1 MDELSRPLD
10 GSTVRGRVAECEQV
24 LGLLRSTK
32 GGQGGLLLV
41 EGDPGMGK
49 SLLLTAAGR
58 EAERLGLTLVAVA
71 ADELSQAMPLAP
83 LLAAVNAGTGPAA
96 FAIATAT
103 DPRQPG
109 PAPGRDVILGLLEK
123 LASAGPVLVT
133 IDDIQW
139 ADPGTLQA
147 LLSMPRLLAA
157 YPLSWILAMA
167 RSPHTGGAERLFDL
181 LERDGA
187 TRVVLGPLDDEAQLA
202 LVTDVLGAVPDAT
215 LTELAA
221 SASGNPF
228 ILTEAFRGLLDENA
242 ITISEGRASLAS
254 AQVTERIQTVA
265 RDRLKGLS
273 PGARRFAETASILG
287 KSFRLEDVAEILG
300 ESPGALLAALNE
312 ALAAHLLVATP
323 DGLAFQHEFV
333 RRAVAYLLPE
343 PIQQAL
349 HWQFGQLLLARGGS
363 AVPAAEHLLSGA
375 RPGDAAALA
384 GLDRAVAEL
393 LPFAP
398 QAAADVATG
407 ALVLTLPSDPGRS
420 ARTATT
426 VQALTAAGQWEAAET
441 LVRSALAVP
450 LPAPDSAALRCAL
463 SWLLCLTGRATEAM
477 AEAQS
482 LLANF
487 ELTPKLRDDATIAL
501 LWAWLGLRGNGQIEQ
516 LARVIIAEE
525 SIKRGE
531 VVIAAMIALAA
542 AAWDAGR
549 PGEALDLAAQAVRKA
564 AREPHETA
572 QISPHRL
579 LATTLI
585 DVGQLHEAAA
595 IIDSVEPEGMT
606 AVSPWPDGIANALR
620 ARIALAEG
628 RLDDAEALAEPT
640 LTPRHPVGPLG
651 TDAHAVPLLAT
662 VALRRGDL
670 RAAERYAQRLPAL
683 GHHYG
688 FGYVT
693 DRARLVE
700 AQVIEARQGPRAALA
715 TLADVLADLPE
726 HRSVLLADPGNAP
739 WLVRTALA
747 AGDQALAERVES
759 AISEISRGN
768 PTFAVIRASAEYAS
782 GLLHTDVTRLQH
794 AAAELRDPWTRARAA
809 EDLGVHLAAA
819 GRQDEAARAL
829 DEALREFTRLG
840 AKRDGARTRRLL
852 RELGVRHRHWAA
864 DKRPA
869 EGWESLTDTEQATAR
884 LVAQGLTNQEAASQL
899 FVSSHTVAFHLRQV
913 FRKLG
918 IRSRVEL
925 TRITLEEGRMDDDAP
940 PLRIGRASRRC
951 LTDRMNGGC
960 APARPNAELGTKGC
974 LVIRRSIGT

>member
-1 MDELSRPLD
+1 VDELSRPLD

-300 ESPGALLAALNE
+300 ESPGALLAALDE

-343 PIQQAL
+343 PIRQAL

-463 SWLLCLTGRATEAM
+463 SWLLCLTGRAAEAM

-482 LLANF
+482 VLANF

-501 LWAWLGLRGNGQIEQ
+501 LWAWLGLRGNRQIEQ

-525 SIKRGE
+525 STKRGE
-531 VVIAAMIALAA
+531 VVTAAMIALAV
-542 AAWDAGR
+542 AAWDTGR

-595 IIDSVEPEGMT
+595 IIDPVEPEGMT

-809 EDLGVHLAAA
+809 EDLGVHLATA

-951 LTDRMNGGC
+951 LTGPHERGMC
-960 APARPNAELGTKGC
+960 ARPAEC
-974 LVIRRSIGT
+974 

>member
-1 MDELSRPLD
+1 
-10 GSTVRGRVAECEQV
+10 
-24 LGLLRSTK
+24 
-32 GGQGGLLLV
+32 
-41 EGDPGMGK
+41 
-49 SLLLTAAGR
+49 
-58 EAERLGLTLVAVA
+58 
-71 ADELSQAMPLAP
+71 
-83 LLAAVNAGTGPAA
+83 
-96 FAIATAT
+96 
-103 DPRQPG
+103 
-109 PAPGRDVILGLLEK
+109 
-123 LASAGPVLVT
+123 
-133 IDDIQW
+133 
-139 ADPGTLQA
+139 
-147 LLSMPRLLAA
+147 
-157 YPLSWILAMA
+157 
-167 RSPHTGGAERLFDL
+167 
-181 LERDGA
+181 
-187 TRVVLGPLDDEAQLA
+187 
-202 LVTDVLGAVPDAT
+202 
-215 LTELAA
+215 
-221 SASGNPF
+221 
-228 ILTEAFRGLLDENA
+228 
-242 ITISEGRASLAS
+242 
-254 AQVTERIQTVA
+254 
-265 RDRLKGLS
+265 
-273 PGARRFAETASILG
+273 
-287 KSFRLEDVAEILG
+287 
-300 ESPGALLAALNE
+300 
-312 ALAAHLLVATP
+312 
-323 DGLAFQHEFV
+323 
-333 RRAVAYLLPE
+333 
-343 PIQQAL
+343 
-349 HWQFGQLLLARGGS
+349 
-363 AVPAAEHLLSGA
+363 
-375 RPGDAAALA
+375 
-384 GLDRAVAEL
+384 
-393 LPFAP
+393 
-398 QAAADVATG
+398 
-407 ALVLTLPSDPGRS
+407 VLTLPSDPWRS
-420 ARTATT
+420 VRTAST

-463 SWLLCLTGRATEAM
+463 SWLLCLTGRAAEAM

-482 LLANF
+482 VLANF
-487 ELTPKLRDDATIAL
+487 ELTPKLRDDATITL
-501 LWAWLGLRGNGQIEQ
+501 LWAWLGLRGNRQIEQ

-525 SIKRGE
+525 STKRGE
-531 VVIAAMIALAA
+531 VVTAAMIALAV
-542 AAWDAGR
+542 AAWDTGR

-747 AGDQALAERVES
+747 AGDRALAERVES

-809 EDLGVHLAAA
+809 EDLGVHLATA

-925 TRITLEEGRMDDDAP
+925 TRITLEQGRMDDDAP

>member
-83 LLAAVNAGTGPAA
+83 LLTAVNAGTGPAA

-343 PIQQAL
+343 PIRQAL

-463 SWLLCLTGRATEAM
+463 SWLLCLTGRAAEAM

-482 LLANF
+482 VLANF
-487 ELTPKLRDDATIAL
+487 ELTPKLRDDATITL
-501 LWAWLGLRGNGQIEQ
+501 LWAWLGLRGNRQIEQ

-525 SIKRGE
+525 STKRGE
-531 VVIAAMIALAA
+531 VVTAAMIALAV
-542 AAWDAGR
+542 AAWDTGR

-809 EDLGVHLAAA
+809 EDLGVHLATA

-925 TRITLEEGRMDDDAP
+925 TRITLEQGRMDDDAP

>member
-300 ESPGALLAALNE
+300 ESPGALLAALDE

-343 PIQQAL
+343 PIRQAL

-463 SWLLCLTGRATEAM
+463 SWLLCLTGRAAEAM

-482 LLANF
+482 VLANF
-487 ELTPKLRDDATIAL
+487 ELTPKLRDDATITL
-501 LWAWLGLRGNGQIEQ
+501 LWAWLGLRGNRQIEQ

-525 SIKRGE
+525 STKRGE
-531 VVIAAMIALAA
+531 VVTAAMIALAV
-542 AAWDAGR
+542 AAWDTGR

-809 EDLGVHLAAA
+809 EDLGVHLATA

-951 LTDRMNGGC
+951 LTGPHERGMC
-960 APARPNAELGTKGC
+960 ARPAEC
-974 LVIRRSIGT
+974 

>member
-1 MDELSRPLD
+1 
-10 GSTVRGRVAECEQV
+10 VRGRVAECEQV

-83 LLAAVNAGTGPAA
+83 LLTAVNAGTGPAA

-300 ESPGALLAALNE
+300 ESPGALLAALDE

-343 PIQQAL
+343 PIRQAL
-349 HWQFGQLLLARGGS
+349 PWPGSIAPWRSCCPSPRRPRPTWRPARSCSPCRPTPGGRPAPRPRCRRS
-363 AVPAAEHLLSGA
+363 RPRASGKRRRRWSVPRSRCPCPRRTARRCGA
-375 RPGDAAALA
+375 RCRGC
-384 GLDRAVAEL
+384 
-393 LPFAP
+393 
-398 QAAADVATG
+398 
-407 ALVLTLPSDPGRS
+407 S
-420 ARTATT
+420 A
-426 VQALTAAGQWEAAET
+426 
-441 LVRSALAVP
+441 
-450 LPAPDSAALRCAL
+450 
-463 SWLLCLTGRATEAM
+463 
-477 AEAQS
+477 
-482 LLANF
+482 
-487 ELTPKLRDDATIAL
+487 
-501 LWAWLGLRGNGQIEQ
+501 
-516 LARVIIAEE
+516 
-525 SIKRGE
+525 
-531 VVIAAMIALAA
+531 
-542 AAWDAGR
+542 
-549 PGEALDLAAQAVRKA
+549 
-564 AREPHETA
+564 
-572 QISPHRL
+572 
-579 LATTLI
+579 
-585 DVGQLHEAAA
+585 
-595 IIDSVEPEGMT
+595 
-606 AVSPWPDGIANALR
+606 
-620 ARIALAEG
+620 
-628 RLDDAEALAEPT
+628 
-640 LTPRHPVGPLG
+640 
-651 TDAHAVPLLAT
+651 
-662 VALRRGDL
+662 
-670 RAAERYAQRLPAL
+670 
-683 GHHYG
+683 
-688 FGYVT
+688 
-693 DRARLVE
+693 
-700 AQVIEARQGPRAALA
+700 
-715 TLADVLADLPE
+715 
-726 HRSVLLADPGNAP
+726 
-739 WLVRTALA
+739 
-747 AGDQALAERVES
+747 
-759 AISEISRGN
+759 
-768 PTFAVIRASAEYAS
+768 
-782 GLLHTDVTRLQH
+782 
-794 AAAELRDPWTRARAA
+794 
-809 EDLGVHLAAA
+809 
-819 GRQDEAARAL
+819 
-829 DEALREFTRLG
+829 
-840 AKRDGARTRRLL
+840 
-852 RELGVRHRHWAA
+852 
-864 DKRPA
+864 
-869 EGWESLTDTEQATAR
+869 
-884 LVAQGLTNQEAASQL
+884 
-899 FVSSHTVAFHLRQV
+899 
-913 FRKLG
+913 
-918 IRSRVEL
+918 
-925 TRITLEEGRMDDDAP
+925 
-940 PLRIGRASRRC
+940 
-951 LTDRMNGGC
+951 
-960 APARPNAELGTKGC
+960 
-974 LVIRRSIGT
+974 

>member
-1 MDELSRPLD
+1 LGELSRSLD
-10 GSTVRGRVAECEQV
+10 GSLMRGRVEECEQV
-24 LGLLRSTK
+24 LSLVRSTK

-49 SLLLTAAGR
+49 SLLLAVAR
-58 EAERLGLTLVAVA
+58 QEAERLGLALVTVA
-71 ADELSQAMPLAP
+71 ADELSQAVPLAP
-83 LLAAVNAGTGPAA
+83 LLAALHAGTGLAT
-96 FAIATAT
+96 FALATAT
-103 DPRQPG
+103 DPGQPG

-133 IDDIQW
+133 ADDVQL

-147 LLSMPRLLAA
+147 FMSMPRLLAA
-157 YPLSWILAMA
+157 YPLSWILTMA

-187 TRVVLGPLDDEAQLA
+187 TRIILGPLDDAAQVALA
-202 LVTDVLGAVPDAT
+202 GDVLGAVPDAA

-221 SASGNPF
+221 SASGNPL

-242 ITISEGRASLAS
+242 IAISAGRASLAS
-254 AQVTERIQTVA
+254 AQVPERIQTVA
-265 RDRLKGLS
+265 RDRLRGLS

-300 ESPGALLAALNE
+300 ESPGALLAELDE
-312 ALAAHLLVATP
+312 ALAAHLLVATA

-375 RPGDAAALA
+375 RPGDTTALA

-398 QAAADVATG
+398 QAAADIATG
-407 ALVLTLPSDPGRS
+407 ALVLTLPSDSEWS

-450 LPAPDSAALRCAL
+450 LPAPDSAGLLCAL
-463 SWLLCLTGRATEAM
+463 SWLLCLTGRAAEAM
-477 AEAQS
+477 VEAQS
-482 LLANF
+482 VLANF

-501 LWAWLGLRGNGQIEQ
+501 LWAWLGLRGNRQIEQ

-525 SIKRGE
+525 STKRGE

-564 AREPHETA
+564 AAEPHETA
-572 QISPHRL
+572 QLSPQRL

-585 DVGQLHEAAA
+585 DVGRLNDATA

-640 LTPRHPVGPLG
+640 LTPGHPAGPLG

-662 VALRRGDL
+662 IALRRGDL
-670 RAAERYAQRLPAL
+670 RAAARYEERLPDL
-683 GHHYG
+683 GRHYG
-688 FGYVT
+688 FAYLA

-715 TLADVLADLPE
+715 ALADVLAVLPE

-747 AGDQALAERVES
+747 AGDQAQAERVES
-759 AISEISRGN
+759 AISEISRSN
-768 PTFAVIRASAEYAS
+768 PTFAVLRASAEYAS
-782 GLLHTDVTRLQH
+782 GLLYADVTRLQH
-794 AAAELRDPWTRARAA
+794 AATELRDPWTRARAA
-809 EDLGVHLAAA
+809 EDLGVHLATA

-829 DEALREFTRLG
+829 DEALREYTRLG
-840 AKRDGARTRRLL
+840 ARRDGARTRRLL
-852 RELGVRHRHWAA
+852 RQLGVRHRHWAA
-864 DKRPA
+864 DKHPA

-884 LVAQGLTNQEAASQL
+884 LVAQGLTNRQVADQL

-925 TRITLEEGRMDDDAP
+925 TRIALKEGNMDDDAP
-940 PLRIGRASRRC
+940 P
-951 LTDRMNGGC
+951 
-960 APARPNAELGTKGC
+960 
-974 LVIRRSIGT
+974 

>member
-343 PIQQAL
+343 PIRQAL

-463 SWLLCLTGRATEAM
+463 SWLLCLTGRAAEAM

-482 LLANF
+482 VLANF
-487 ELTPKLRDDATIAL
+487 ELTPKLRDDATITL
-501 LWAWLGLRGNGQIEQ
+501 LWAWLGLRGNRQIEQ

-525 SIKRGE
+525 STKRGE
-531 VVIAAMIALAA
+531 VVTAAMIALAV
-542 AAWDAGR
+542 AAWDTGR

-747 AGDQALAERVES
+747 AGDRALAERVES

-809 EDLGVHLAAA
+809 EDLGVHLATA

-951 LTDRMNGGC
+951 LTGPHERGMC
-960 APARPNAELGTKGC
+960 ARPAEC
-974 LVIRRSIGT
+974 

>member
-83 LLAAVNAGTGPAA
+83 LLTAVNAGTGPAA

-300 ESPGALLAALNE
+300 ESPGALLAALYE

-343 PIQQAL
+343 PIRQAL

-463 SWLLCLTGRATEAM
+463 SWLLCLTGRAAEAM

-482 LLANF
+482 VLANF
-487 ELTPKLRDDATIAL
+487 ELTPKLRDDATITL
-501 LWAWLGLRGNGQIEQ
+501 LWAWLGLRGNRQIEQ

-525 SIKRGE
+525 STKRGE
-531 VVIAAMIALAA
+531 VVTAAMIALAV
-542 AAWDAGR
+542 AAWDTGR

-809 EDLGVHLAAA
+809 EDLGVHLATA

>member
-343 PIQQAL
+343 PIRQAL

-463 SWLLCLTGRATEAM
+463 SWLLCLTGRAAEAM

-482 LLANF
+482 VLANF
-487 ELTPKLRDDATIAL
+487 ELTPKLRDDATITL
-501 LWAWLGLRGNGQIEQ
+501 LWAWLGLRGNRQIEQ

-525 SIKRGE
+525 STKRGE
-531 VVIAAMIALAA
+531 VVTAAMIALAV
-542 AAWDAGR
+542 AAWDTGR

-809 EDLGVHLAAA
+809 EDLGVHLATA

>member
-1 MDELSRPLD
+1 VDELSRPLD

-300 ESPGALLAALNE
+300 ESPGALLAALDE

-343 PIQQAL
+343 PIRQAL

-463 SWLLCLTGRATEAM
+463 SWLLCLTGRAAEAM

-482 LLANF
+482 VLANF
-487 ELTPKLRDDATIAL
+487 ELTPKLRDDATITL
-501 LWAWLGLRGNGQIEQ
+501 LWAWLGLRGNRQIEQ

-525 SIKRGE
+525 STKRGE
-531 VVIAAMIALAA
+531 VVTAAMIALAV
-542 AAWDAGR
+542 AAWDTGR

-809 EDLGVHLAAA
+809 EDLGVHLATA

-951 LTDRMNGGC
+951 LTGPHERGMC
-960 APARPNAELGTKGC
+960 ARPAEC
-974 LVIRRSIGT
+974 

>member
-1 MDELSRPLD
+1 VDELSRPLD

-147 LLSMPRLLAA
+147 FMSMPRLLAA
-157 YPLSWILAMA
+157 YPLSWMLAMA

-300 ESPGALLAALNE
+300 ESPGALLAALDE

-463 SWLLCLTGRATEAM
+463 SWLLCLTGRAAEAM

-482 LLANF
+482 VLANF

-501 LWAWLGLRGNGQIEQ
+501 LWAWLGLRGNRQIEQ

-525 SIKRGE
+525 STKRGE
-531 VVIAAMIALAA
+531 VVTAAMIALAV
-542 AAWDAGR
+542 AAWDTGR

-747 AGDQALAERVES
+747 AGDRALAERVES

-809 EDLGVHLAAA
+809 EDLGVHLATA

-884 LVAQGLTNQEAASQL
+884 LVAQGLTNQEVASQL

-940 PLRIGRASRRC
+940 SLRIGRASRRC
-951 LTDRMNGGC
+951 PTGPHERGMC
-960 APARPNAELGTKGC
+960 ARPAEC
-974 LVIRRSIGT
+974 

>member
-1 MDELSRPLD
+1 VDELSRPLD

-83 LLAAVNAGTGPAA
+83 LLTAVNAGTGPAA

-463 SWLLCLTGRATEAM
+463 SWLLCLTGRAAEAM

-482 LLANF
+482 VLANF
-487 ELTPKLRDDATIAL
+487 ELTPKLRDDATITL
-501 LWAWLGLRGNGQIEQ
+501 LWAWLGLRGNRQIEQ

-525 SIKRGE
+525 STKRGE
-531 VVIAAMIALAA
+531 VVTAAMIALAV
-542 AAWDAGR
+542 AAWDTGR

-809 EDLGVHLAAA
+809 EDLGVHLATA

-951 LTDRMNGGC
+951 LTGPHERGMC
-960 APARPNAELGTKGC
+960 ARPAEC
-974 LVIRRSIGT
+974 

>member
-343 PIQQAL
+343 PIRQAL

-463 SWLLCLTGRATEAM
+463 SWLLCLTGRAAEAM

-482 LLANF
+482 VLANF
-487 ELTPKLRDDATIAL
+487 ELTPKLRDDATITL
-501 LWAWLGLRGNGQIEQ
+501 LWAWLGLRGNRQIEQ

-525 SIKRGE
+525 STKRGE
-531 VVIAAMIALAA
+531 VVTAAMIALAV
-542 AAWDAGR
+542 AAWDTGR

-747 AGDQALAERVES
+747 AGDRALAERVES

-809 EDLGVHLAAA
+809 EDLGVHLATA

-925 TRITLEEGRMDDDAP
+925 TRITLEQGRMDDDAP

-951 LTDRMNGGC
+951 LTGPHERGMC
-960 APARPNAELGTKGC
+960 ARPAEC
-974 LVIRRSIGT
+974 

>member
-1 MDELSRPLD
+1 VDELSRPLD

-463 SWLLCLTGRATEAM
+463 SWLLCLTGRAAEAM

-482 LLANF
+482 VLANF
-487 ELTPKLRDDATIAL
+487 ELTPKLRDDATITL
-501 LWAWLGLRGNGQIEQ
+501 LWAWLGLRGNRQIEQ

-525 SIKRGE
+525 STKRGE
-531 VVIAAMIALAA
+531 VVTAAMIALAV
-542 AAWDAGR
+542 AAWDTGR

-809 EDLGVHLAAA
+809 EDLGVHLATA

-951 LTDRMNGGC
+951 LTGPHERGMC
-960 APARPNAELGTKGC
+960 ARPAEC
-974 LVIRRSIGT
+974 

>member
-1 MDELSRPLD
+1 VDELSRPLD

-343 PIQQAL
+343 PIRQAL

-463 SWLLCLTGRATEAM
+463 SWLLCLTGRAAEAM

-482 LLANF
+482 VLANF
-487 ELTPKLRDDATIAL
+487 ELTPKLRDDATITL
-501 LWAWLGLRGNGQIEQ
+501 LWAWLGLRGNRQIEQ

-525 SIKRGE
+525 STKRGE
-531 VVIAAMIALAA
+531 VVTAAMIALAV
-542 AAWDAGR
+542 AAWDTGR

-809 EDLGVHLAAA
+809 EDLGVHLATA

-951 LTDRMNGGC
+951 LTGPHERGMC
-960 APARPNAELGTKGC
+960 ARPAEC
-974 LVIRRSIGT
+974 

>member
-1 MDELSRPLD
+1 VDELSRPLD

-83 LLAAVNAGTGPAA
+83 LLTAVNAGTGPAA

-300 ESPGALLAALNE
+300 ESPGALLAALDE

-463 SWLLCLTGRATEAM
+463 SWLLCLTGRAAEAM

-482 LLANF
+482 VLANF
-487 ELTPKLRDDATIAL
+487 ELTPKLRDDATITL
-501 LWAWLGLRGNGQIEQ
+501 LWAWLGLRGNRQIEQ

-525 SIKRGE
+525 STKRGE
-531 VVIAAMIALAA
+531 VVTAAMIALAV
-542 AAWDAGR
+542 AAWDTGR

-585 DVGQLHEAAA
+585 DVGRLHEAAA

-747 AGDQALAERVES
+747 AGDRALAERVES

-809 EDLGVHLAAA
+809 EDLGVHLATA

-951 LTDRMNGGC
+951 LTGPHERGMC
-960 APARPNAELGTKGC
+960 ARPAEC
-974 LVIRRSIGT
+974 

>member
-83 LLAAVNAGTGPAA
+83 LLTAVNAGTGPAA

-300 ESPGALLAALNE
+300 ESPGALLAALDE
-312 ALAAHLLVATP
+312 ALAAHLLVATS

-343 PIQQAL
+343 PIRQAL

-463 SWLLCLTGRATEAM
+463 SWLLCLTGRAAEAM

-482 LLANF
+482 VLANF
-487 ELTPKLRDDATIAL
+487 ELTPKLRDDATITL
-501 LWAWLGLRGNGQIEQ
+501 LWAWLGLRGNRQIEQ

-525 SIKRGE
+525 STKRGE
-531 VVIAAMIALAA
+531 VVTAAMIALAV
-542 AAWDAGR
+542 AAWDTGR

-715 TLADVLADLPE
+715 ALADVLADLPE

-809 EDLGVHLAAA
+809 EDLGVHLATA

-829 DEALREFTRLG
+829 DEAQREFTRLG

-951 LTDRMNGGC
+951 LTGPHERGMC
-960 APARPNAELGTKGC
+960 ARPAEC
-974 LVIRRSIGT
+974 